1 MQNHKKYQQDHG
13 RGSGAGSIV
22 AYALDITDIDPIKY
36 GLLFERFLNPDR
48 ISMPD
53 FDIDFCNERR
63 EEVIRYVERKYGKDH
78 VAQIITFG
86 TMSARMVIRDVGR
99 VLNMPY
105 VKVDKI
111 AKMIPMKNKI
121 TIETAL
127 EESKELKEE
136 YDNDECTTIFK

>member
-1 MQNHKKYQQDHG
+1 
-13 RGSGAGSIV
+13 
-22 AYALDITDIDPIKY
+22 
-36 GLLFERFLNPDR
+36 
-48 ISMPD
+48 MPD

-105 VKVDKI
+105 AKVDKI

-127 EESKELKEE
+127 EESKELREE
-136 YDNDECTTIFK
+136 YDNDEEVKNLIDNAKKLEGMPRNASTHACRCSYNKRPCKYICTIIFK

>member
-1 MQNHKKYQQDHG
+1 
-13 RGSGAGSIV
+13 
-22 AYALDITDIDPIKY
+22 
-36 GLLFERFLNPDR
+36 
-48 ISMPD
+48 MPD

-105 VKVDKI
+105 AKVDKI
-111 AKMIPMKNKI
+111 RD
-121 TIETAL
+121 
-127 EESKELKEE
+127 
-136 YDNDECTTIFK
+136 YTTFEQHFCPLIRF

>member
-1 MQNHKKYQQDHG
+1 
-13 RGSGAGSIV
+13 
-22 AYALDITDIDPIKY
+22 
-36 GLLFERFLNPDR
+36 
-48 ISMPD
+48 MPD

-105 VKVDKI
+105 AKVDKI

-136 YDNDECTTIFK
+136 YDNDEEVKNLIDNARKLE